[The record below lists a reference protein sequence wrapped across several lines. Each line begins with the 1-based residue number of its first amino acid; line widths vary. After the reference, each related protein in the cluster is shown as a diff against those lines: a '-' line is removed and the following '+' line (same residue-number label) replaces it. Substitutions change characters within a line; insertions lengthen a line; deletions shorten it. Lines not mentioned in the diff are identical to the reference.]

1 MNKINT
7 ASKLCKI
14 CHLEKP
20 LTEFSK
26 DSQLKSG
33 ISNRCKACDKEKN
46 SKRYKGFSWKDVKD
60 AYPIT
65 PESELAGLYGT
76 SDVRVKGKLVM
87 RKGQVLD
94 EAWYQRKLDK
104 LRKGRRKKG
113 EKNG

>member
-1 MNKINT
+1 MNNT
-7 ASKLCKI
+7 DSKPCKI

-60 AYPIT
+60 ACPTT